1 MNIILERE
9 EIIRHMD
16 MWIDFILSSLGT
28 SFCASMVI
36 YWEIIETSGAG

>member
-9 EIIRHMD
+9 EIIKHMD
-16 MWIDFILSSLGT
+16 MWIDFMSSLGT

-36 YWEIIETSGAG
+36 YWEIIETG